1 MTTPE
6 KVTVAEVEGGHW
18 YDVHGNL
25 VQTVPSAD
33 GKRQV
38 KCTLRH
44 AKVHD
49 LARGCTSIIGSCD
62 KPALTRWKM
71 EQVALA
77 ACTLLRI
84 EGETPESYQL
94 RLLEEANNIGRTSS
108 AEGNRIHEQLQR
120 HFQLAPVAPEY
131 QEHVAGAIAE
141 LETIGCDEWRSEVPC
156 VSRYGYGTMADLV
169 GYRNSRP
176 VFLVDTKTKDGSLAE
191 LHAMRLYDEHAMQ
204 LAATIEALGLDP
216 RAMGSAILLLS
227 RTHPG
232 SCRLVPVDLEQI
244 QRGWSLFRP
253 LLAYTHA
260 KDSHKPTWADKD

>member
-33 GKRQV
+33 GKRMV

-84 EGETPESYQL
+84 EGETPESYQT

-131 QEHVAGAIAE
+131 QEHVDGAIAE
-141 LETIGCDEWRSEVPC
+141 LETLGCDEWRSEVPC

-169 GYRNSRP
+169 GYRNNRP

-191 LHAMRLYDEHAMQ
+191 LNAMRLYDEHSMQ

-216 RAMGSAILLLS
+216 RTMGSAILLLS

-244 QRGWSLFRP
+244 QRGWGLFRP

>member
-1 MTTPE
+1 MSAPE

-33 GKRQV
+33 GKKQV
-38 KCTLRH
+38 KCTLKH
-44 AKVHD
+44 ARVHD
-49 LARGCTSIIGSCD
+49 LARGCTSIIGACD

-94 RLLEEANNIGRTSS
+94 RLLDEANTIGRQSS
-108 AEGNRIHEQLQR
+108 AEGGRIHEQIQR
-120 HFQLAPVAPEY
+120 HYQLAPVEPAY
-131 QEHVAGAIAE
+131 QEHVDGAARE
-141 LETIGCDEWRSEVPC
+141 LDELGCDEWRVEVPC
-156 VSRYGYGTMADLV
+156 VSRFGYGTMADLV
-169 GYRNSRP
+169 GYRNGRP

-191 LHAMRLYDEHAMQ
+191 LCAMRLYDEHAMQ

-216 RAMGSAILLLS
+216 RTMGTAILLVS

-244 QRGWSLFRP
+244 QRGWALFRP
-253 LLAYTHA
+253 LLEYTHV
-260 KDSHKPTWADKD
+260 KDNHRPTWALYE

>member
-1 MTTPE
+1 MSAPE

-33 GKRQV
+33 GKKQV

-84 EGETPESYQL
+84 DGETPESYQL
-94 RLLEEANNIGRTSS
+94 RLLDEAQTIGRTSA
-108 AEGNRIHEQLQR
+108 AEGNRVHAQIQR
-120 HFQLAPVAPEY
+120 HYQLAPVEPAY
-131 QEHVAGAIAE
+131 QEHVDGAARE
-141 LETIGCDEWRSEVPC
+141 LDELGCDEWRVEVPC
-156 VSRYGYGTMADLV
+156 VSRFGYGTMADLV

-176 VFLVDTKTKDGSLAE
+176 VMLVDTKTKDGSLAE
-191 LHAMRLYDEHAMQ
+191 LMAMRLYDEHFMQ

-216 RAMGSAILLLS
+216 RTMGTAILLVS

-232 SCRLVPVDLEQI
+232 SCRLVPVDLEEI

-260 KDSHKPTWADKD
+260 KDSHKPTWAYKD